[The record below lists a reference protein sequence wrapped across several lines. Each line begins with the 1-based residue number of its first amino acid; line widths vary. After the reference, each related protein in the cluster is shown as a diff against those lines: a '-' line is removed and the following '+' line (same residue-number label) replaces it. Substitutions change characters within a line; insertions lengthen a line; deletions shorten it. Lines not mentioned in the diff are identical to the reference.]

1 MRKLLYIGI
10 GISLLFSSCI
20 KEQFDSSKLAGSVNF
35 TPGIAVPIGYAHMT
49 LQKYFN
55 GSTANKEVIIDKNG
69 FITLIYREKVFSLP
83 AATFFIFHDDSSHF
97 NLKQPGILKKKGPLS
112 PTAIADTAYF
122 QVVPQASNMQ
132 ISSVSLNSGNIAL
145 RIENNLSLQGSC
157 TVTFPGIYGKQRQI
171 TIDPLQ
177 PGTNIG
183 NLDLTKDSV
192 QFVSR
197 NDSANFLKGIIDFS
211 LNSPDNFLPN
221 DILLGMDLTLSNV
234 QYSVFYGYAGKGSI
248 PINNGSLASFP
259 LNFYQRLINGNFY
272 FSDAKL
278 KLLFHNSIGVPVE
291 LYFTDIYAITNGG
304 KKALSGDSVP
314 LLSNPRKVNYPSK
327 PFLTAIDSIVFNSS
341 NSNLE
346 SIMDAVPQT
355 FYFSVGDSINYEGS
369 SRNNFV
375 ADSSKL
381 EADLQME
388 LPLKGHTD
396 SLLLIQD
403 TLKFGLADIAYK
415 NPGEVSF
422 LIFQLNVTNG
432 FPVEITP
439 QIYFTDDKFQALD
452 SLITDPGNDPNL
464 ILKAASVNTDGIVN
478 NNISSTINVKFTPD
492 RIQKIRY
499 ATHIITRG
507 KIKSSQYPKN
517 VKFLDTY
524 YLDFNLGVI
533 VQLQVNTGL

>member
-1 MRKLLYIGI
+1 MQKLLYIGI

-20 KEQFDSSKLAGSVNF
+20 KEKFDSSKIAGSVNF
-35 TPGIAVPIGYAHMT
+35 TPGIAIPIGYAHMT
-49 LQKYFN
+49 LQKYFST
-55 GSTANKEVIIDKNG
+55 STANKEVIIDKNG

-97 NLKQPGILKKKGPLS
+97 DLKHGVLKRKGFLS
-112 PTAIADTAYF
+112 STPFNDTAYF
-122 QVVPQASNMQ
+122 QVVPQASGMQ
-132 ISSVSLNSGNIAL
+132 INSISLSSGNITV
-145 RIENNLSLQGSC
+145 RIENNLNLQGSC
-157 TVTFPGIYGKQRQI
+157 SITFPGIYINQNQI
-171 TIDPLQ
+171 TIDPLL

-197 NDSANFLKGIIDFS
+197 NDSDNFLKGIIDFT
-211 LNSPDNFLPN
+211 LKSPDIFSPN
-221 DILLGMDLTLSNV
+221 DKLLGIDLTLSNI
-234 QYSVFYGYAGKGSI
+234 QYSVFYGFAGKGSI

-278 KLLFHNSIGVPVE
+278 KLLFSNSIGVPVE
-291 LYFTDIYAITNGG
+291 IYFTDIYANTNNG
-304 KKALSGDSVP
+304 KMVISGDSVP
-314 LLSNPRKVNYPSK
+314 LFSNPRKVNYSSK
-327 PFLTAIDSIVFNSS
+327 PFLTALDSIVLDST

-346 SIMDAVPQT
+346 SVLAAVPKQ
-355 FYFSVGDSINYEGS
+355 FFFSVGDSINYDGS
-369 SRNNFV
+369 SRKNFV
-375 ADSSKL
+375 TDSSKL

-388 LPLKGHTD
+388 LPLQGHTD

-403 TLKFGLADIAYK
+403 TLKFGLADFVYK

-439 QIYFTDDKFQALD
+439 QIYFTDDKFYALD
-452 SLITDPGNDPNL
+452 SLVTDPA
-464 ILKAASVNTDGIVN
+464 KIVN
-478 NNISSTINVKFTPD
+478 LTIKGADINGNGIAIPKRSDPIDVKFTPD
-492 RIQKIRY
+492 RIQKIKN

-517 VKFLDTY
+517 VKFLSTY